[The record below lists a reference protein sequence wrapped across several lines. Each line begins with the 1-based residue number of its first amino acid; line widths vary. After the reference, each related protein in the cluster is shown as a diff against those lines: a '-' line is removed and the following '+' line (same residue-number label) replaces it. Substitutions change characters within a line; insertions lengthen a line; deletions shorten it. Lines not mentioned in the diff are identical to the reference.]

1 MKTASKAD
9 VSSKN
14 IGHSVAGVKS
24 PNPPD
29 SCKFNLGETGVRLQL
44 IDEDSELDQVIELP
58 LSQRA
63 MARTPVKGSSPNPWT
78 LEEIVEEDTGKGIDP
93 QDWQTFKLRELK
105 LKEQTEAF
113 ADILE
118 SFGVPAR
125 LNRDITAVG
134 LVTGIQYELQ
144 QYRNINLLPLVAQ
157 KNRSQYQKE
166 LAFYLQKH
174 PYTRYMVITNGKR
187 IPAFSSLKKS
197 MQKFS
202 RKISKWA
209 NEVKNRW
216 DAQVFCRVLELPRN
230 DDGTYHLH
238 ANILYELP
246 RLKDDEWQK
255 FLKFTNAYFKTK
267 LKDNGVIRNL
277 DEVVKYPFKPESLD
291 GCAGEELVWLAQE
304 LFNTRIFT
312 AMNGFAEF
320 RRWLKDSDLKILIR
334 GGKPSMMRKECFI
347 SHEKTEEAEE
357 KRDPVDAENMLLAIT
372 PPQYLTPYKEPV
384 ALVQGLNW
392 HAKGEKSVSRLADLL
407 IWQTKARDAWHLN
420 GAPDPAVARKY
431 AEALAVANNVK
442 PFKTRS
448 NYIVHNTTISVQ
460 EDQSSEGKII
470 HLKPD
475 REPDPP
481 PKPGGFLDIFH

>member
-1 MKTASKAD
+1 M
-9 VSSKN
+9 
-14 IGHSVAGVKS
+14 
-24 PNPPD
+24 
-29 SCKFNLGETGVRLQL
+29 RLQL
-44 IDEDSELDQVIELP
+44 IDEDNELNQVIEES

-63 MARTPVKGSSPNPWT
+63 FPRTPPKGSSSNPWT

-93 QDWQTFKLRELK
+93 TDWQKFKQRELM
-105 LKEQTEAF
+105 LKKQTEAF
-113 ADILE
+113 ADTLE
-118 SFGVPAR
+118 EFGIPAR

-144 QYRNINLLPLVAQ
+144 QYRNINFLPTVAQ

-166 LAFYLQKH
+166 LASYLQKH
-174 PYTRYMVITNGKR
+174 PYTRYAVITDGVR
-187 IPAFSSLKKS
+187 IPAFGNLKTS
-197 MQKFS
+197 MKIFS

-209 NEVKNRW
+209 NEVRRRY
-216 DAQVFCRVLELPRN
+216 DIEVFCRVFEFPRSE
-230 DDGTYHLH
+230 DDGSYHLH
-238 ANILYELP
+238 ANILYEPPKLSE
-246 RLKDDEWQK
+246 RDWNR
-255 FLKFTNAYFKTK
+255 FLQFTSRHFGTWW
-267 LKDNGVIRNL
+267 KDNGRIENL
-277 DEVVKYPFKPESLD
+277 DEIVKYPFKPESLVGLGGD
-291 GCAGEELVWLAQE
+291 ELVWLAGE
-304 LFNTRIFT
+304 LFNRRIFT

-320 RRWLKDSDLKILIR
+320 RRWLKSSDLKIIIR
-334 GGKPSMMRKECFI
+334 GGKPVMMRKECFI
-347 SHEKTEEAEE
+347 SHDDSVEQQE

-372 PPQYLTPYKEPV
+372 PPQYLTPFKEPV

-431 AEALAVANNVK
+431 AEALEVADNVK
-442 PFKTRS
+442 PFKTKPS
-448 NYIVHNTTISVQ
+448 YIFNNTTISVQ

-481 PKPGGFLDIFH
+481 PKPSGFLDIFH